1 MESYSLR
8 SHEIQEYYHLL
19 YVIKYIS
26 KSCSDGVIATIEQDD
41 EFNITTGDE
50 IGMRKLKDVVY
61 FVISNRCQNSC
72 FKICG
77 LRNNEYEGE
86 CSICYDKINEFE
98 NIPSINCDH
107 VFHDRCLTPW
117 LDVSDT
123 CPMSRHVMFQNK
135 YKMLHISIRPPSNDE

>member
-1 MESYSLR
+1 M
-8 SHEIQEYYHLL
+8 
-19 YVIKYIS
+19 
-26 KSCSDGVIATIEQDD
+26 
-41 EFNITTGDE
+41 
-50 IGMRKLKDVVY
+50 VY

-117 LDVSDT
+117 IDTSDT
-123 CPMSRHVMFQNK
+123 CPMCRRVMFQNK
-135 YKMLHISIRPPSNDE
+135 YKMLNIWIRQSSNDE